1 MKLCRTQCVVV
12 LALALLSAA
21 AFGQSFRGTILGT
34 VRDTTGAILPGA
46 TITVTNVGT
55 NVSRTAVTNE
65 TGDFVIPELIVGR
78 YSLTASLAG
87 FKKEVLTS
95 LDLNVDQ
102 RLRADVRMEVGN
114 IAETVEV
121 TAETPLIATDSATV
135 GTVIDNRKIVDLPLN
150 GRQFLQLNLLV
161 PGAVPGTFGS
171 QLSTQGGAISV
182 NGMREAGNNFLLDGI
197 DNNDLAINFFS
208 VSPYV
213 DSIYEFKV
221 QYSNY
226 IA

>member
-65 TGDFVIPELIVGR
+65 TGDFVIPELLVGR
-78 YSLTASLAG
+78 YSLTAGLAG

-135 GTVIDNRKIVDLPLN
+135 GTVIDNRKIVDFHSTADSFFNSTCWCLA
-150 GRQFLQLNLLV
+150 QF
-161 PGAVPGTFGS
+161 PAPSG
-171 QLSTQGGAISV
+171 LSFPRRA
-182 NGMREAGNNFLLDGI
+182 APF
-197 DNNDLAINFFS
+197 
-208 VSPYV
+208 P
-213 DSIYEFKV
+213 
-221 QYSNY
+221 
-226 IA
+226 